1 MSGKYYPNNADAIAN
16 APDEVFEPCT
26 WEEFYDWRLCAW
38 EIPASVS
45 CIIRAVHKDTGKVTE
60 HVYQNTKAAQK
71 RLIKYMSDGMYEVT
85 VANHDSIHLV
95 KLQEYDDTATDLKS
109 LVKRSSMRFYHTAI
123 QFLSQIVRTCMII
136 ST

>member
-16 APDEVFEPCT
+16 APDEVFESCT

-45 CIIRAVHKDTGKVTE
+45 CIIRAEHKDTGKVTE
-60 HVYQNTKAAQK
+60 HIYQKPAAAQK
-71 RLIKYMSDGMYEVT
+71 RLIKYMQEGMYEVT

-95 KLQEYDDTATDLKS
+95 KLQQYDDTETD
-109 LVKRSSMRFYHTAI
+109 
-123 QFLSQIVRTCMII
+123 
-136 ST
+136 